1 VNGQGLVLKLA
12 IKINLALQMLAFAEG
27 LVLPNALVST
37 EHGGSRL

>member
-37 EHGGSRL
+37 ENGRSRL